1 MKLKE
6 EFLSA
11 WLESAHIRGL
21 LLLAVTYLS
30 KATQKHG
37 GREGGDFIYV
47 KITSKFNADI

>member
-1 MKLKE
+1 MKFKE

-11 WLESAHIRGL
+11 WLESAHIRRL
-21 LLLAVTYLS
+21 LLLAVSYLS

-37 GREGGDFIYV
+37 GRGVGNIRV